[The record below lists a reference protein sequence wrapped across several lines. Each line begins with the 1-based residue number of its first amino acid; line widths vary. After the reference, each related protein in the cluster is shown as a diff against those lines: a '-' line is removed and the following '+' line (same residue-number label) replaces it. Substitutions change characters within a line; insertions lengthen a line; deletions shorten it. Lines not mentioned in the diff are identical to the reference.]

1 MRETRLRRLS
11 AIAVVLLAVGC
22 SSSSKPTSSP
32 PTTST
37 TTVAGRTTTTTAPT
51 TTTTTKTAIST
62 TTIAATDS
70 AQCSAGTS
78 SRADFDHQNGD
89 YAAFVYRVD
98 VPRRELSF
106 DVVQFLVGDAA
117 TNAYHQHEP
126 GAAPGGPPNDY
137 YIVNALKHV
146 DQATAA
152 GDARIRI
159 LDANNLPNIVAA
171 TINDLANL
179 APQGDEGLGLF
190 WLRFHDSVV
199 TDICQQYQP

>member
-1 MRETRLRRLS
+1 MRGTRLRRLS
-11 AIAVVLLAVGC
+11 AIAVVSVAVGC

-32 PTTST
+32 TTT
-37 TTVAGRTTTTTAPT
+37 ATITVAGRTTTTTAPT
-51 TTTTTKTAIST
+51 TTTTKTAIST
-62 TTIAATDS
+62 TTIAGTDS
-70 AQCSAGTS
+70 TQCSAGTS

-117 TNAYHQHEP
+117 TNAYHEREP
-126 GAAPGGPPNDY
+126 GAGN
-137 YIVNALKHV
+137 
-146 DQATAA
+146 
-152 GDARIRI
+152 ARIRI
-159 LDANNLPNIVAA
+159 LDVNNLPNTVAA
-171 TINDLANL
+171 TINDVANL

-199 TDICQQYQP
+199 IDICQQYQP